1 MLESPGRG
9 TTRTFGDTLCKV
21 GIHTLVPWKSLKDI
35 YQHPG
40 VGRQQVLCLQ
50 EGNPLRETI
59 VELLKLL
66 LPSVTQE
73 AVALPSMH

>member
-1 MLESPGRG
+1 M
-9 TTRTFGDTLCKV
+9 
-21 GIHTLVPWKSLKDI
+21 PWKNPKDI